1 MQGTTH
7 RLGGIACGALA
18 SAVAVHTMDLSSP
31 ILTTGMIMTGAGI
44 GSLIPDIDHEGSLIG
59 RKMKPIAHLVRRT
72 CGHRGW
78 THTLLGLFIYG
89 LMSYILSSLAVS
101 EFSEN
106 AIGDYIGLFVLTFAV
121 LDCTMMFI
129 VDAMPGKF
137 TRKMK
142 QRTHLV
148 SLIAS
153 LVLATIFKGF
163 TVDLIPIYLIGSFVG
178 YASHLLLDM
187 LTVSGVPLLKG
198 LPVSRKVRDKQFR
211 LMRLTTGQSEGI
223 VSVVCGAF
231 ILLGLMLAIA

>member
-31 ILTTGMIMTGAGI
+31 ILTTGILMAGAGI

-59 RKMKPIAHLVRRT
+59 RKMKPISHIVRKT

-89 LMSYILSSLAVS
+89 LGSYLLSSLAVK

-106 AIGDYIGLFVLTFAV
+106 AIYDYIGLFILTFAV
-121 LDCTMMFI
+121 VDGTMMFI
-129 VDAMPGKF
+129 IDSMPGKF

-142 QRTHLV
+142 QRTHMG
-148 SLIAS
+148 SLIAGII
-153 LVLATIFKGF
+153 LATIFKSF
-163 TVDLIPIYLIGSFVG
+163 TVNLIPIYLMGGFIG

-198 LPVSRKVRDKQFR
+198 LPIAKRVRDKQYR
-211 LMRLTTGQSEGI
+211 IMHLTTGKSEGP
-223 VSVVCGAF
+223 VSIVCGT
-231 ILLGLMLAIA
+231 LAVVGIVLVIA